1 MRMSQ
6 FGFKTWVSSVAAVA
20 LLVTA
25 PIAVPVAAQSSS
37 GRALT
42 AAETVRMDQANA
54 ELKQALQTRDWKAAA
69 AALQV
74 TLEISRAVSGPTS
87 NDTLS
92 ALETLGIAYQLDG
105 QFGAAAATYREALA
119 LRVKRGERGKPASIN
134 AARGLGVALSGDG
147 KYSEAIPLLR
157 EALTV
162 QTAATGAQSREV
174 GLSLNQLAEALTGA
188 AQHKEARDM
197 FARALAIV
205 TAVSGPSSIDAA
217 AALGNLASAEG
228 NLGNNAESV
237 RLNRELLALRRKL
250 LGPRDK
256 MVGVTLNNLGF
267 ALSAAG
273 DPAGAEAALRE
284 SLPIAREAYGAES
297 YQVATTINNIASVV
311 QSRGKLVEA
320 ERLSREA
327 QAILTKTRGPDHPDT
342 LRTQNNLGT
351 IMQDQGKFVAAE
363 AMFRKVYDIQSKK
376 LGANHAETLKT
387 LSNIATSLEAQGEVS
402 EAEALN
408 RKALTA
414 AATNGQNEQ
423 YATILSNL
431 ATKIGNQGR
440 FDEALGLHRQ
450 ALTLREK
457 LLGTAHP
464 DVGLSYSNIGYIL
477 SQKRDYQAADEP
489 LRKALAIGR
498 KLGDKSLNFSSWLS
512 NLGANY
518 DELKRFSEAEAML
531 RESLAIRRAALPPTH
546 PLIATSLNNLGF
558 NAGAQGQRDKAT
570 ALYREALE
578 IMRKTSTKSD
588 PDLLVPL
595 SNLSVQLSANRSNMP
610 EALSL
615 AREGAAIVRERR
627 LQLAAGDFGDSIAGA
642 AARAKGD
649 VVLGADPFVTAFI
662 AQVEANWAAAGFDPG
677 KAASFRKEA
686 FVAAQEIDVPQAAQ
700 ALARTAARAA
710 TSSPALSKLVARQ
723 QELTREINAADDQY
737 LALAAAGDAAG
748 AQAIERELRT
758 RAAEL
763 SGVDAEL
770 VRSFPEY
777 RALIAPTA
785 LSIDDVRAQLQADE
799 AMMFIVPSNGHL
811 YSFSISAAGEA
822 WSRVDNGVTRFRPVV
837 ARLLCQIDPVT
848 CAPGSEDT
856 SPPSPAEAK
865 GYVAF
870 DRAAA
875 FGLYRD
881 LIAPVEAPL
890 KGRKRVYLSVIG
902 GLGKIPLGLL
912 PTEAPAAGSDDA
924 DPEVLQ
930 KTPWLSDRYAITLL
944 PAVSSLRFASRTDS
958 AASGQ
963 AFVGYGAP
971 TLTGSQAPDRAMAAN
986 RGLPLYLRSGPD
998 AIANPAIINKLSPLP
1013 GTRVEL
1019 AAMAVA
1025 LGVPQS
1031 AIRLADAA
1039 TETRLKS
1046 DRELSGSRVI
1056 AFATHGLLPGELNG
1070 TNEPALVLTPPRTST
1085 VLDDGLLS
1093 TSEIASLKLSADWVI
1108 LSACNTAAGS
1118 GAENLSGLARA
1129 FLFAGARSL
1138 LATHWRVD
1146 DTATAQLTVE
1156 TLKADKTKTR
1166 ATALQTAMA
1175 SIRTGKRAD
1184 GTPVEGWKP
1193 EWSHPAYWA
1202 PFSAI
1207 SNADR

>member
-1 MRMSQ
+1 MLKSKLKSLAS
-6 FGFKTWVSSVAAVA
+6 GVA
-20 LLVTA
+20 LLALLVA
-25 PIAVPVAAQSSS
+25 APVAAQSSGG
-37 GRALT
+37 GRPPT
-42 AAETVRMDQANA
+42 ATETARSNKADAD
-54 ELKQALQTRDWKAAA
+54 LKQAMQTRDWKAAA
-69 AALQV
+69 SALQI
-74 TLEISRAVSGPTS
+74 TLEVSRAVYGPNS
-87 NDTLS
+87 VEALG

-105 QFGAAAATYREALA
+105 QFGAAATTYRQALA
-119 LRVKRGERGKPASIN
+119 ARVKRGERGKPASIN
-134 AARGLGVALSGDG
+134 ALRGLGVALSGDG

-162 QTAATGAQSREV
+162 QTSATGAQSREV
-174 GLSLNQLAEALTGA
+174 ALSQNQLGEALTGA
-188 AQHKEARDM
+188 AQHSEARDM
-197 FARALAIV
+197 FARALGIV
-205 TAVSGPSSIDAA
+205 KVLSGPGSADTA

-228 NLGNNAESV
+228 NMGNNAESV

-250 LGPRDK
+250 SGPRDK

-267 ALSAAG
+267 ALAAAG

-297 YQVATTINNIASVV
+297 AQVATTLNNIASVV
-311 QSRGKLVEA
+311 QSRGKLPEA

-327 QAILTKTRGPDHPDT
+327 QAILTKVRGPDHPDT

-351 IMQDQGKFVAAE
+351 IMQDQGNFVAAE
-363 AMFRKVYDIQSKK
+363 AVFRKVYEVQARA
-376 LGANHAETLKT
+376 LGPSHVETLNA
-387 LSNIATSLEAQGEVS
+387 LSNIASSLESQGRIS
-402 EAEALN
+402 EAEAIN

-414 AATNGQNEQ
+414 AAANGQNAQ

-450 ALTLREK
+450 SLALREK
-457 LLGTAHP
+457 LLGKVHP
-464 DVGLSYSNIGYIL
+464 DVGLSLGNIGYIL

-489 LRKALAIGR
+489 LRQAVAIGR
-498 KLGDKSLNFSSWLS
+498 KVGDKSLAFSSQLNNLS
-512 NLGANY
+512 GNL
-518 DELKRFSEAEAML
+518 DELKRHSEAEILLKEA
-531 RESLAIRRAALPPTH
+531 LAIRRAALPATH

-558 NAGAQGQRDKAT
+558 NAGAQGQKEKAT
-570 ALYREALE
+570 ALFREALT

-595 SNLSVQLSANRSNMP
+595 GNLSMQLSGNRKTMP

-615 AREGAAIVRERR
+615 AREGATIVRERR
-627 LQLAAGDFGDSIAGA
+627 LQLVAGDFGDSVSGA

-649 VVLGADPFVTAFI
+649 VVLGADPFVTAYI

-677 KAASFRKEA
+677 KAAAFRKEA

-710 TSSPALSKLVARQ
+710 ASTPALSKLVTRQ
-723 QELTREINAADDQY
+723 QELTREINAADDRY
-737 LALAAAGDAAG
+737 LALAAAGDVAG
-748 AQAIERELRT
+748 AQAIESELRQ
-758 RAAEL
+758 RASLL
-763 SGVDAEL
+763 SGVDSEL
-770 VRSFPEY
+770 ARSFPDY

-785 LSIDDVRAQLQADE
+785 LSVEEVRAQLKPDE
-799 AMMFIVPSNGHL
+799 AMIFIVPSNGHL
-811 YSFSISAAGEA
+811 YSFSVSANAEA
-822 WSRVDNGVTRFRPVV
+822 WSRVESGVTRLRPVI

-848 CAPGSEDT
+848 CEPGSEDT

-865 GYVAF
+865 GYIPF

-881 LIAPVEAPL
+881 LVAPVEAPL
-890 KGRKRVYLSVIG
+890 KGAKRVYLSVIG
-902 GLGKIPLGLL
+902 GLGKIPLGML
-912 PTEAPAAGSDDA
+912 PTEAPAAGSDNA
-924 DPEVLQ
+924 DPLILQ
-930 KTPWLSDRYAITLL
+930 KTPWLSDRYALTLL
-944 PAVSSLRFASRTDS
+944 PAVSSLRFAAKSES
-958 AASGQ
+958 PAGGK

-971 TLTGSQAPDRAMAAN
+971 TLKGSQPPAQAMEAS
-986 RGLPLYLRSGPD
+986 RGIPLYLRSGPD
-998 AIANPAIINKLSPLP
+998 AFANPAIINMLSPLP
-1013 GTRVEL
+1013 GTRIEL

-1025 LGVPQS
+1025 LGVPQT
-1031 AIRLADAA
+1031 ANRLADAA
-1039 TETRLKS
+1039 TETRLKA
-1046 DRELSGSRVI
+1046 DRDLAGSRVI

-1070 TNEPALVLTPPRTST
+1070 TNEPALVLTPPRTSSAM
-1085 VLDDGLLS
+1085 DDGLLS

-1146 DTATAQLTVE
+1146 DLATAQLTVE

-1166 ATALQTAMA
+1166 AEALQTAMA
-1175 SIRTGKRAD
+1175 AIRSGKRED
-1184 GTPVEGWKP
+1184 GSAIEGWKP
-1193 EWSHPAYWA
+1193 EWSHPSYWA
-1202 PFSAI
+1202 PFSII